1 MSSGNAPESAGV
13 GCAGKEGK
21 ARAKKKKRVPDL
33 WTMLYVHVAKPIA
46 HAKSSRSAGNPH
58 QQPQCSFLSK
68 EVAEP
73 QPALDTGEES
83 DTDSIFPTTPAT
95 ARILRKNAPSWRLV

>member
-33 WTMLYVHVAKPIA
+33 WTMLYVHVAKPMQNP
-46 HAKSSRSAGNPH
+46 AGV
-58 QQPQCSFLSK
+58 Q
-68 EVAEP
+68 
-73 QPALDTGEES
+73 
-83 DTDSIFPTTPAT
+83 
-95 ARILRKNAPSWRLV
+95 